1 MLKLCALAVFV
12 LLFNAGL
19 QCEFNWTFFTNQNPH
34 PFSVYQCIVVA
45 AALDYYSSWF
55 GPISN
60 QVAGTLAAAAAVQS
74 NVHHKIG
81 RSRVRCR

>member
-1 MLKLCALAVFV
+1 MLINVIAMCIV

-19 QCEFNWTFFTNQNPH
+19 QCEFNWTFSQIGLQILFQ
-34 PFSVYQCIVVA
+34 YQCIIVA
-45 AALDYYSSWF
+45 SALDYSSWF

-60 QVAGTLAAAAAVQS
+60 QSAGTIAAAAVQS